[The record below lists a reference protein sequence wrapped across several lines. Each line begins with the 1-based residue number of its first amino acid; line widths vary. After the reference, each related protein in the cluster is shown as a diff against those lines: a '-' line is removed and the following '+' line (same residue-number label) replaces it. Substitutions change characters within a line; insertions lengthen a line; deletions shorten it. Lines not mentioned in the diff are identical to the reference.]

1 MHQASAYPISDPAV
15 TVTRVSIGQVLSRA
29 H

>member
-1 MHQASAYPISDPAV
+1 MHQASAYPVSDPAV
-15 TVTRVSIGQVLSRA
+15 SVTRVSIGQVLSRA